1 MSKSL
6 FSLTLYTLNKLN
18 FKHKKN
24 TNMRRKIVVGNWKM
38 NLNFQQ
44 AKELSLRLNTWTK
57 IHKPEAEVFIAP
69 THLYLEQLNK
79 DLRNSLITVISQNVS
94 AMPNGAYTGD
104 VSAQQLLS
112 IGTKISIVGH
122 SERRAYHHEVNKY
135 IGKKITHL
143 YENGMSPILC
153 VGEKLEERESHKQ
166 FDAVKEQLTIALER
180 QSESNLLNDLIVA
193 YEPVWAIGTGVNA
206 TPDQAQEMHEFIRK
220 TIGEQHG
227 LNVAHNTTILYGG
240 SVNAGNASDLFEQF
254 DIDGALV
261 GGASLNFDD
270 FTTIV
275 SARK

>member
-1 MSKSL
+1 
-6 FSLTLYTLNKLN
+6 
-18 FKHKKN
+18 
-24 TNMRRKIVVGNWKM
+24 MRRKIVAGNWKM
-38 NLNFQQ
+38 NLTFPK
-44 AKELSLRLNTWTK
+44 AKELALRLNTWTK
-57 IHKPEAEVFIAP
+57 INKPEAEVFIAP

-79 DLRNSLITVISQNVS
+79 DLRNSDITVISQNVS
-94 AMPNGAYTGD
+94 AMPDGAYTGD

-153 VGEKLEERESHKQ
+153 VGEKLEDRESGKHYNI
-166 FDAVKEQLTIALER
+166 VKEQLTIALER
-180 QSESNLLNDLIVA
+180 QSEEDLKKGLIIA
-193 YEPVWAIGTGVNA
+193 YEPVWAIGTGNNA
-206 TPDQAQEMHEFIRK
+206 SPDEAQEMHAFIRR
-220 TIGEQHG
+220 ILGEQHG
-227 LNVAHNTTILYGG
+227 LQVAHNATILYGG

-270 FTTIV
+270 FTTII